1 MFMCWSS
8 SNDPGPRPA
17 HEASKKK
24 EEKNRKYH
32 ISELCRARNAPPMR
46 QGDLRYHGRVQI
58 GGCGGVQDPQQQD
71 QPAAERTKGY
81 SQPLCWLSLLGM
93 PEEGPH
99 WAYKTSVEKQ
109 MKGKWSKPANIS
121 IVSSAGGLQPLPPF
135 IPLRCIHFHPLRDLG
150 CSKGMATESGV
161 VQSAG
166 RDM

>member
-1 MFMCWSS
+1 MTLAQGQHMKLA
-8 SNDPGPRPA
+8 R
-17 HEASKKK
+17 KKK
-24 EEKNRKYH
+24 KRTGNTTSLSCAGQETH
-32 ISELCRARNAPPMR
+32 HLWR